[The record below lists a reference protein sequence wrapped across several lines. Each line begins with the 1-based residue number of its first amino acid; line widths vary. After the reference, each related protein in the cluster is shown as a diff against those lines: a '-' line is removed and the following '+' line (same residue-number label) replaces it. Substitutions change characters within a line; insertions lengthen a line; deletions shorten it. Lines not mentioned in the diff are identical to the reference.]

1 MELSGVLIA
10 LIASVLVGGGL
21 VTYLSATNK
30 NHWIKLLLAFSGGF
44 LLAIIFLIKPS
55 IKDSFLSVC
64 L

>member
-44 LLAIIFLIKPS
+44 IGDYFSALVTRFIS
-55 IKDSFLSVC
+55 RRR
-64 L
+64 